1 MLAPRGME
9 MRRLTCRSC
18 RALLPRRGARCHS
31 CGWASD
37 YGTGMSNRRER
48 EVLVG
53 VGLMI
58 VGLSMAFAIAVVA
71 MLGS

>member
-1 MLAPRGME
+1 
-9 MRRLTCRSC
+9 
-18 RALLPRRGARCHS
+18 
-31 CGWASD
+31 
-37 YGTGMSNRRER
+37 MSNRRER

-71 MLGS
+71 MLTGS